1 MAASSEVNLT
11 AELGRET
18 GSAAARRLR
27 HEEKIP
33 GVVYGQGADAQTVT
47 VVRRD
52 LRIALSGPAGN
63 NALITLK
70 VGGDPQLTI
79 VRDLQ
84 RDPIKR
90 VVTHVD
96 FLRINRDEEIE
107 VEVPIHL
114 EGEATDVLRNDGL
127 VDLALDHLTVIAKPR
142 RHPAVVHDRRV
153 RDGHRR
159 RHPRAR
165 PRAARPASPRR
176 SIPRRRSSP
185 PKRRAPRSRKR
196 PRAKRARPPRA
207 RVVEAAGAE
216 SAESA
221 GSDEG

>member
-1 MAASSEVNLT
+1 MPSSEVTLT
-11 AELGRET
+11 ADLGRET

-27 HEEKIP
+27 HEDKVP
-33 GVVYGQGADAQTVT
+33 GVVYGQGAGTQSVT

-52 LRIALSGPAGN
+52 LRIALSGPAGQ

-127 VDLALDHLTVIAKPR
+127 VDQSIDHLTVIAKPGDIPPSFTIDVSAMVIGDVIR
-142 RHPAVVHDRRV
+142 VHDLALPAGVTTPLDPETPLVTAEATRASIEDEEAEGEEGEGGEGEGG
-153 RDGHRR
+153 DG
-159 RHPRAR
+159 
-165 PRAARPASPRR
+165 
-176 SIPRRRSSP
+176 
-185 PKRRAPRSRKR
+185 
-196 PRAKRARPPRA
+196 
-207 RVVEAAGAE
+207 AAG

>member
-1 MAASSEVNLT
+1 MPSSEVTLT
-11 AELGRET
+11 ADLGRET
-18 GSAAARRLR
+18 GSAASRRLR
-27 HEEKIP
+27 HEDKVP
-33 GVVYGQGADAQTVT
+33 GVVYGQGAAAQTVT

-52 LRIALSGPAGN
+52 LRIALSGPAGQ

-114 EGEATDVLRNDGL
+114 EGEATEVLRNDGL
-127 VDLALDHLTVIAKPR
+127 VDQSLDHLTVIAKPGDIPPSFTIDVSEMVIGDVIR
-142 RHPAVVHDRRV
+142 VHDLALPTGV
-153 RDGHRR
+153 TTPLD
-159 RHPRAR
+159 PETPLVTAEATRA
-165 PRAARPASPRR
+165 SLEE
-176 SIPRRRSSP
+176 
-185 PKRRAPRSRKR
+185 
-196 PRAKRARPPRA
+196 
-207 RVVEAAGAE
+207 EAAEGEEGEGAE
-216 SAESA
+216 GEEGGEGAAGSAESA

>member
-1 MAASSEVNLT
+1 MPSSEVTLT
-11 AELGRET
+11 ADLGREI
-18 GSAAARRLR
+18 GSAASRRLR
-27 HEEKIP
+27 HEDKVP
-33 GVVYGQGADAQTVT
+33 GVVYGQGADTQSVT

-52 LRIALSGPAGN
+52 LRIALSGPAGQ

-114 EGEATDVLRNDGL
+114 EGEATEVLRNDGL
-127 VDLALDHLTVIAKPR
+127 VDQSLDHLTVIA
-142 RHPAVVHDRRV
+142 
-153 RDGHRR
+153 
-159 RHPRAR
+159 
-165 PRAARPASPRR
+165 
-176 SIPRRRSSP
+176 
-185 PKRRAPRSRKR
+185 
-196 PRAKRARPPRA
+196 
-207 RVVEAAGAE
+207 
-216 SAESA
+216 
-221 GSDEG
+221 

>member
-1 MAASSEVNLT
+1 MPSSEVTLT
-11 AELGRET
+11 ADLGRET
-18 GSAAARRLR
+18 GSPAARRLR
-27 HEEKIP
+27 HEDKVP
-33 GVVYGQGADAQTVT
+33 GVVYGQGAGTQSVT

-52 LRIALSGPAGN
+52 LRIALSGPAGQ

-127 VDLALDHLTVIAKPR
+127 VDQSIDHLTVIAKPGDIPPSFTIDVSAMVIGDVIR
-142 RHPAVVHDRRV
+142 VHDLALPAGV
-153 RDGHRR
+153 TTPLD
-159 RHPRAR
+159 PETPLVTAEATRA
-165 PRAARPASPRR
+165 
-176 SIPRRRSSP
+176 SIED
-185 PKRRAPRSRKR
+185 
-196 PRAKRARPPRA
+196 
-207 RVVEAAGAE
+207 EAAEGEEGEGAE
-216 SAESA
+216 GEGGDGAAGSAESA

>member
-1 MAASSEVNLT
+1 MPSSEVTLT
-11 AELGRET
+11 ADLGRET

-27 HEEKIP
+27 HEDKVP
-33 GVVYGQGADAQTVT
+33 GVVYGQGAGTQSVT

-52 LRIALSGPAGN
+52 LRIALSGPAGQ

-127 VDLALDHLTVIAKPR
+127 VDQSIDHLTVIAKPGDIPPSFTIDVSAMVIGDVIR
-142 RHPAVVHDRRV
+142 VHDLALPAGV
-153 RDGHRR
+153 TTPLD
-159 RHPRAR
+159 PETPLVTAEATRA
-165 PRAARPASPRR
+165 
-176 SIPRRRSSP
+176 SIED
-185 PKRRAPRSRKR
+185 
-196 PRAKRARPPRA
+196 
-207 RVVEAAGAE
+207 EAAEGEEGEGAE
-216 SAESA
+216 GEGGDGAAGSAESA

>member
-1 MAASSEVNLT
+1 MSEVT
-11 AELGRET
+11 VSADLGRET

-27 HEEKIP
+27 HEDKIP
-33 GVVYGQGADAQTVT
+33 GVVYGQGADTQSVT

-52 LRIALSGPAGN
+52 LRIALSGPAGQ

-127 VDLALDHLTVIAKPR
+127 VDQSIDHLTVIAKPGDIPPSFTIDVSAMVIGDVIR
-142 RHPAVVHDRRV
+142 VHDLALPAGV
-153 RDGHRR
+153 TTPLD
-159 RHPRAR
+159 PETPLVTAEATRA
-165 PRAARPASPRR
+165 
-176 SIPRRRSSP
+176 SIED
-185 PKRRAPRSRKR
+185 
-196 PRAKRARPPRA
+196 
-207 RVVEAAGAE
+207 EAAEGEEGEGAE
-216 SAESA
+216 GEGGEGAAGSAESA

>member
-1 MAASSEVNLT
+1 MASSEVTLT
-11 AELGRET
+11 AELGRQT

-27 HEEKIP
+27 HEDKIP
-33 GVVYGQGADAQTVT
+33 GVVYGQGADSQTVT

-52 LRIALSGPAGN
+52 LRIALSGPAGH

-70 VGGDPQLTI
+70 VAGDSQLTI

-96 FLRINRDEEIE
+96 FLRINRDEAIE
-107 VEVPIHL
+107 VEVPLHL

-127 VDLALDHLTVIAKPR
+127 VDQSLTTITVLAKPGDIPPSFTIDVSAMSIGDVIR
-142 RHPAVVHDRRV
+142 VHDLTLPAGV
-153 RDGHRR
+153 TTPLD
-159 RHPRAR
+159 PETPIVTAEATRAT
-165 PRAARPASPRR
+165 
-176 SIPRRRSSP
+176 IEE
-185 PKRRAPRSRKR
+185 
-196 PRAKRARPPRA
+196 
-207 RVVEAAGAE
+207 EAAEGAE
-216 SAESA
+216 GAEGEAGGEGAAGSAEGA

>member
-1 MAASSEVNLT
+1 MSEVTLT
-11 AELGRET
+11 AEMGRPT
-18 GSAAARRLR
+18 GSAASRRLR
-27 HEEKIP
+27 HEGKIP
-33 GVVYGQGADAQTVT
+33 GVVYGQGAESQTVT

-52 LRIALSGPAGN
+52 LRHALSGPAGQ

-70 VGGDPQLTI
+70 VDGDPQLTI

-127 VDLALDHLTVIAKPR
+127 VDAALDHLTVIAKPGDI
-142 RHPAVVHDRRV
+142 PPSFTIDVSQMVIGDVIRV
-153 RDGHRR
+153 RDLELPAGVTT
-159 RHPRAR
+159 PLDPETPLVTAEATRASIEEE
-165 PRAARPASPRR
+165 AAEGEEGEGAEGEG
-176 SIPRRRSSP
+176 
-185 PKRRAPRSRKR
+185 AGG
-196 PRAKRARPPRA
+196 
-207 RVVEAAGAE
+207 EAAGE

-221 GSDEG
+221 GSDES

>member
-1 MAASSEVNLT
+1 MSEVT
-11 AELGRET
+11 VSADLGRET

-27 HEEKIP
+27 HEDKIP
-33 GVVYGQGADAQTVT
+33 GVVYGQGADTQSVT

-52 LRIALSGPAGN
+52 LRIALSGPAGQ

-127 VDLALDHLTVIAKPR
+127 GDQSIDHLTVIAKPGDIPPSFTIDVSAMVIGDVIR
-142 RHPAVVHDRRV
+142 VHDLALPAGV
-153 RDGHRR
+153 TTPLD
-159 RHPRAR
+159 PETPLVTAEATRA
-165 PRAARPASPRR
+165 
-176 SIPRRRSSP
+176 SIED
-185 PKRRAPRSRKR
+185 
-196 PRAKRARPPRA
+196 
-207 RVVEAAGAE
+207 EAAEGEEGEGAE
-216 SAESA
+216 GEGGDGAAGSAESA

>member
-1 MAASSEVNLT
+1 M
-11 AELGRET
+11 
-18 GSAAARRLR
+18 
-27 HEEKIP
+27 
-33 GVVYGQGADAQTVT
+33 
-47 VVRRD
+47 RRD

-70 VGGDPQLTI
+70 VGSEAQLTI

-107 VEVPIHL
+107 VGVPIHL

-127 VDLALDHLTVIAKPR
+127 VDLSLDLLTVIAKPGDI
-142 RHPAVVHDRRV
+142 PPSFTIDVSAMVIGDVIRV
-153 RDGHRR
+153 RDVPLPAGVTT
-159 RHPRAR
+159 PLDPEAPLVTAEATRA
-165 PRAARPASPRR
+165 
-176 SIPRRRSSP
+176 SIEE
-185 PKRRAPRSRKR
+185 
-196 PRAKRARPPRA
+196 
-207 RVVEAAGAE
+207 EAAEAEEGEGAEGEAAEAGE

-221 GSDEG
+221 GGDEG